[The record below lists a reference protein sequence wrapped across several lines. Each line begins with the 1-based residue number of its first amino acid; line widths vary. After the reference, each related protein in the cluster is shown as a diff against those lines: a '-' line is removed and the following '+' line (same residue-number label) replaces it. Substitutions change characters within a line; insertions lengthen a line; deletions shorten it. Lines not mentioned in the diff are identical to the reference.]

1 MKHPSQPRTTAD
13 LRQSIIRQLNMYG
26 LAASA
31 AGVGILALAPASQ
44 AKIVYTPT
52 HQVIGPGGSYQL
64 DLNHDGITDFT
75 ILESETSAAGKHSN
89 CLCVAPA
96 PGRANGVWGFL
107 SVYGVEYA
115 LALKQGTAISGAG
128 RFRRQGHKGIGMIR
142 TINSRTQPIGDWIN
156 VTDRYLGLQFHIH
169 GTYHYGWA
177 RLSARVTGSYKN
189 QAVLTGYAY
198 ETIPNKSIVA
208 GQTKG
213 PDDSSI
219 APTASLDVPARE
231 PATLSMLALGAPAL
245 AIWRREPLAGAARQ
259 SG

>member
-1 MKHPSQPRTTAD
+1 MKRFPATLSDPTFHR
-13 LRQSIIRQLNMYG
+13 LNMYAV
-26 LAASA
+26 AASA

-89 CLCVAPA
+89 CLCVAPT

-115 LALKQGTAISGAG
+115 LALKPGTTIAANGQ
-128 RFRRQGHKGIGMIR
+128 FRRQGHKGIGMIR
-142 TINSRTQPIGDWIN
+142 TINSRTQPGGDWIN
-156 VTDRYLGLQFHIH
+156 VTDRYLGLQFHIK
-169 GTYHYGWA
+169 GKYHYGWA
-177 RLSARVTGSYKN
+177 RLSAKVTGSYKN
-189 QAVLTGYAY
+189 RAVLTGYAY

-213 PDDSSI
+213 PDDTSI
-219 APTASLDVPARE
+219 APTASLGVRARE

-245 AIWRREPLAGAARQ
+245 SIWRREESAGAKA
-259 SG
+259 

>member
-1 MKHPSQPRTTAD
+1 MNRSSKPRTTAD
-13 LRQSIIRQLNMYG
+13 LPQPITRQLNMYAA
-26 LAASA
+26 AASA
-31 AGVGILALAPASQ
+31 AGVGILALAPAAQ

-75 ILESETSAAGKHSN
+75 ILESETSSAGKRSN

-115 LALKQGTAISGAG
+115 LALKQGTTISGAG

-142 TINSRTQPIGDWIN
+142 TIASRTQPIGDWVN
-156 VTDRYLGLQFHIH
+156 VTDRYLGLQFHIN
-169 GTYHYGWA
+169 GKYHYGWA
-177 RLSARVTGSYKN
+177 RLSAKVTGSFKN

-198 ETIPNKSIVA
+198 ETIPKKSIVA

-213 PDDSSI
+213 TDDSDI
-219 APTASLDVPARE
+219 APTASLAVPARE

-245 AIWRREPLAGAARQ
+245 SIWRREESAGAAR
-259 SG
+259 